1 MSGVFCVLNDN
12 ATKSCSFRCIYL
24 LWKFHCKVRWKMDSR
39 FFGNGGIWTAYRCRG
54 NKQPSTLVM
63 TGLHCLWHSNFYLTA
78 CGLQVIHLHTK
89 VLALPCTV
97 ALLIRSFI
105 HLFFIALFYFLE
117 VPFLS
122 LYNCVVILIKPMTGS
137 HFFFG
142 NFVFIFIY
150 FTHRLR

>member
-1 MSGVFCVLNDN
+1 MTMQQN
-12 ATKSCSFRCIYL
+12 ATVFVAFISCGNFIVKCDG
-24 LWKFHCKVRWKMDSR
+24 RWIHVSLVMEA
-39 FFGNGGIWTAYRCRG
+39 FGQLRDAGG

-78 CGLQVIHLHTK
+78 CGLLVIHLHTK
-89 VLALPCTV
+89 VLTLPCTV

-105 HLFFIALFYFLE
+105 QFFYCSFLFFG
-117 VPFLS
+117 
-122 LYNCVVILIKPMTGS
+122 GS
-137 HFFFG
+137 IFISVQLCCDFDKTHDRKSFFFG

>member
-1 MSGVFCVLNDN
+1 MTMQQN
-12 ATKSCSFRCIYL
+12 ATVFVAFISCGNFIVKCDG
-24 LWKFHCKVRWKMDSR
+24 RWIHVSLVMEA
-39 FFGNGGIWTAYRCRG
+39 FGQLRDAGG

-122 LYNCVVILIKPMTGS
+122 LYNCVVISIKPMTGS
-137 HFFFG
+137 QFFW
-142 NFVFIFIY
+142 
-150 FTHRLR
+150 